1 MAQQAKSRRKPNP
14 KEALFELPESLRLAD
29 VGLVHAR
36 MQAMG
41 APAQALHLSGA
52 AVREVD
58 TAGLQ
63 LLCAF
68 VQEARRGGS
77 EVVWHEPAGALRD
90 AASRLGLEHC
100 LGLAA

>member
-1 MAQQAKSRRKPNP
+1 MVQRAKSRRKPRAE
-14 KEALFELPESLRLAD
+14 EALFELPESLRLAD
-29 VGLVHAR
+29 VGEVHAR
-36 MQAMG
+36 MQALG
-41 APAQALHLSGA
+41 APPPALHVSGA

-90 AASRLGLEHC
+90 AATRLGLEHC